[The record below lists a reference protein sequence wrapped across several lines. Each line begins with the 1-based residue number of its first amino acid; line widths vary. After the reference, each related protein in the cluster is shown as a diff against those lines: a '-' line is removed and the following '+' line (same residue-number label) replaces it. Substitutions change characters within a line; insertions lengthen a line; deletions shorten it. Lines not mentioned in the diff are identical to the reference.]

1 MMLAVMLFTTSFL
14 GGRMATFGGAHR
26 SAGRELR
33 ASATTDAPAAFL
45 TREDGKNGKLEA
57 LLASRG
63 IKCAELPC
71 IAFERLAGFD
81 ELQVALK
88 TGGHGW
94 VVITSPEAAG
104 VFVEAWRAA
113 GEPPRPPLAS
123 VGAGTARILAA
134 AGLPP
139 DFVPS
144 KATGKTLATELPP
157 PSDVD
162 LPVLYPASALA
173 ANVVADGLAARGM
186 RTQRIDTYT
195 TVPATWAS
203 EQLSLARAATVVT
216 FGSPSAVRVWAER
229 AGNEA
234 VAVCI
239 GGTSAAEARR
249 VGFQRVHCPDEPGV
263 EAWADT
269 VAALGLWS

>member
-1 MMLAVMLFTTSFL
+1 MGYSWNLLSPFSVPCMVLYNGGGEKRPSFNFAPASCASRRGWGALMMLAVMLFTTSFL

-113 GEPPRPPLAS
+113 GEPPRPPLA
-123 VGAGTARILAA
+123 VR
-134 AGLPP
+134 
-139 DFVPS
+139 
-144 KATGKTLATELPP
+144 
-157 PSDVD
+157 
-162 LPVLYPASALA
+162 ASA
-173 ANVVADGLAARGM
+173 
-186 RTQRIDTYT
+186 RTTL
-195 TVPATWAS
+195 
-203 EQLSLARAATVVT
+203 EQLAFVARARARVAACASCVCVVPWV
-216 FGSPSAVRVWAER
+216 SER
-229 AGNEA
+229 A
-234 VAVCI
+234 
-239 GGTSAAEARR
+239 
-249 VGFQRVHCPDEPGV
+249 
-263 EAWADT
+263 
-269 VAALGLWS
+269 VAA